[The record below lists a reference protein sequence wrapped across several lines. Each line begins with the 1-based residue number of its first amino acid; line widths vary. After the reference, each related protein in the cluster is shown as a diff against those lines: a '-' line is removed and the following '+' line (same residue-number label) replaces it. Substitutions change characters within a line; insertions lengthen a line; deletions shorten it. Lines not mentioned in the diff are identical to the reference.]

1 MLAQLKTIPS
11 AYNIHRFRNSIANIM
26 SLRGAIR
33 AYLKHELLRRSTPDS
48 EFQTIALGCLRK
60 SNAFRRVCIDIVSW
74 AWFDRFITLCVLVN
88 TLMLGFVDYTN
99 PWADGPN
106 PTRPAN
112 RAIDLVSTA
121 SLGIFMCEVVLKIVA
136 HGLLWGPHSY
146 FSDGWNRLDF
156 LIVMSG

>member
-1 MLAQLKTIPS
+1 
-11 AYNIHRFRNSIANIM
+11 
-26 SLRGAIR
+26 
-33 AYLKHELLRRSTPDS
+33 
-48 EFQTIALGCLRK
+48 
-60 SNAFRRVCIDIVSW
+60 IVSW